1 MFYQPNKNIDFDL
14 DIPPVC
20 TSQPKQGSAFCDSHA
35 DVAEKLGVP
44 SSLRMFLKHCGVQG
58 KGLESGNQT

>member
-1 MFYQPNKNIDFDL
+1 MWHLPNKNIDFGL

-20 TSQPKQGSAFCDSHA
+20 TSQPNQGSAFCDGHS

-44 SSLRMFLKHCGVQG
+44 SSLRAFLKHCGVQG
-58 KGLESGNQT
+58 IQIS